1 MPGTCPN
8 VHGAPARN
16 ESIADFSIS
25 RRRAAATA
33 LAAAALPLA
42 PGRTCAQTERAPG
55 ERAPGGGP
63 ARKTLLG
70 VYVAHDLLALREF
83 EGIIGRRVDGVLE
96 YTHSREWSDMGPS
109 RHLSNVLGQ
118 SGRGIFWSMPHY
130 AAWES
135 RDNGLADMRAV
146 AAGARDADFVRWGR
160 ELLARGKPAADGN
173 FYLRV
178 AWEMPGEWFPWSLS
192 AKQDPAAFRASVCRY
207 ARALRSVSNKF
218 KIVWDFNSDR
228 GPVEQYY
235 PGDDCVDVISQD
247 IYWTLDLQ
255 GKEPRAAFNRHVSGY
270 SRGLAWM
277 AEFAAAHGKP
287 MAISEFGV
295 DASARGA
302 EIWLELFAD
311 WVRSHNVVYIVYWYS
326 NDAFPGI
333 FGRNARVSNA
343 FKRLFGGQ

>member
-1 MPGTCPN
+1 MPGGT
-8 VHGAPARN
+8 
-16 ESIADFSIS
+16 
-25 RRRAAATA
+25 
-33 LAAAALPLA
+33 
-42 PGRTCAQTERAPG
+42 
-55 ERAPGGGP
+55 
-63 ARKTLLG
+63 K
-70 VYVAHDLLALREF
+70 
-83 EGIIGRRVDGVLE
+83 
-96 YTHSREWSDMGPS
+96 
-109 RHLSNVLGQ
+109 
-118 SGRGIFWSMPHY
+118 
-130 AAWES
+130 
-135 RDNGLADMRAV
+135 
-146 AAGARDADFVRWGR
+146 
-160 ELLARGKPAADGN
+160 
-173 FYLRV
+173 
-178 AWEMPGEWFPWSLS
+178 FPWSLS

-287 MAISEFGV
+287 MAISEFRRRRFGPRRR
-295 DASARGA
+295 DLARP
-302 EIWLELFAD
+302 FAD

>member
-8 VHGAPARN
+8 VHGAPARD

-146 AAGARDADFVRWGR
+146 AAGARDADFVRWAARTPCPRQAGGGR
-160 ELLARGKPAADGN
+160 ELLPPRRLGDA
-173 FYLRV
+173 
-178 AWEMPGEWFPWSLS
+178 GEWFPWSLS
-192 AKQDPAAFRASVCRY
+192 ASRTPPPSAPRSAATRARSAASRTSSRSSGTSTPTAAPWSSSTRATTASTSSARTSTGPWTSREGNRGQRSTPSQRLQPRPRLDGGVRGGPRQAHGDFRIRRRRFEPAAP
-207 ARALRSVSNKF
+207 RSGSN
-218 KIVWDFNSDR
+218 SSPT
-228 GPVEQYY
+228 G
-235 PGDDCVDVISQD
+235 
-247 IYWTLDLQ
+247 
-255 GKEPRAAFNRHVSGY
+255 
-270 SRGLAWM
+270 
-277 AEFAAAHGKP
+277 
-287 MAISEFGV
+287 
-295 DASARGA
+295 
-302 EIWLELFAD
+302 
-311 WVRSHNVVYIVYWYS
+311 
-326 NDAFPGI
+326 
-333 FGRNARVSNA
+333 
-343 FKRLFGGQ
+343 